1 MKVANVFDKYKRINV
16 QVKAAM
22 WFAACSILQK
32 GISFIVVPIFTRML
46 TTEQYGTYNLYL
58 SWLQFLTIIT
68 SLYLYYGVF
77 TNGMNNYDTDRDRYV
92 SSMQGLTLTITGV
105 VFLMFVIAAPTWGDM
120 LGLAPRLIFLMF
132 VEIAVTPALS
142 FWSGR
147 QRFEYKYRRLVIVT
161 LAKSIANPVLGLILV
176 SLAEDKATARI
187 LSVVIVEVCFCGVI
201 MVYQFLKG
209 KCWFDAKYWK
219 FALGMA
225 IPLLPHYLSGMILSK
240 GDQIMI
246 SKMVSTSAVAFY
258 SVAYNIGMLVQIF
271 TNAISNSFTPWIY
284 QRIKSDKYEKVP
296 ETINFLML
304 LVAAISLCLML
315 LSPELV
321 LLFGSS
327 GYASA
332 TYVIP
337 PVAASVF
344 FIFLYNILSTP
355 QFYYEKTRFLM
366 VSSLLAAVVNL
377 GLNYI
382 FIKQY
387 GYVAAGY
394 TTLVCYVLYSIGHA
408 IVSRKVMKEFMPG
421 KTLFDYKCVLG
432 LSIFVILAGIGCNF
446 LFDYRLVRY
455 GLLAVFALVAFV
467 KRDVLI
473 TSIVGLKKK

>member
-1 MKVANVFDKYKRINV
+1 MNIKGLLNKYKHSSV
-16 QVKAAM
+16 QIKAAL

-32 GISFIVVPIFTRML
+32 GISFIVVPIFTRVL
-46 TTEQYGTYNLYL
+46 TTEQYGTYSLYL
-58 SWLQFLTIIT
+58 SWLQILTIIT

-77 TNGMNNYDTDRDRYV
+77 TNGMNNYDTDRDRYI
-92 SSMQGLTLTITGV
+92 SSMQGLTLSITAV
-105 VFLMFVIAAPTWGDM
+105 VFIVFLVTQNTWSSV
-120 LGLAPRLIFLMF
+120 LGLAPHLIFLMF
-132 VEIAVTPALS
+132 IEMAVTPALS

-147 QRFEYKYRRLVIVT
+147 QRFEYKYRKLVIVT
-161 LAKSIANPVLGLILV
+161 LCKSIVNPVFGLIMV

-209 KCWFDAKYWK
+209 KCWIDIKYWK

-225 IPLLPHYLSGMILSK
+225 IPLLPHYLSGMILNK

-284 QRIKSDKYEKVP
+284 QRIKADKYEKIP

-304 LVAAISLCLML
+304 LVAAISLGLML

-332 TYVIP
+332 AYVIP

-344 FIFLYNILSTP
+344 FIFLYNILATP
-355 QFYYEKTRFLM
+355 QFYFEKTSFLM
-366 VSSLLAAVVNL
+366 VSSILAAVVNL

-382 FIKQY
+382 FVKQY

-408 IVSRKVMKEFMPG
+408 IVSCKVMKKFIPD
-421 KTLFDYKCVLG
+421 KTLFNYKCVVG
-432 LSIFVILAGIGCNF
+432 LSVIVIFAGIGCNF
-446 LFDYRLVRY
+446 LFSYKIVRY
-455 GLLAVFALVAFV
+455 GLLVIFGVVAFV
-467 KRDVLI
+467 KRDLLMSNI
-473 TSIVGLKKK
+473 IGLKKK

>member
-1 MKVANVFDKYKRINV
+1 MNFIKKYKSISV
-16 QVKAAM
+16 QARAAI
-22 WFAACSILQK
+22 WFSACSILQK
-32 GISFIVVPIFTRML
+32 GISFIVVPIFTRIL
-46 TTEQYGTYNLYL
+46 TTEQYGTYSLYL
-58 SWLQFLTIIT
+58 SWLQILTIIT

-77 TNGMNNYDTDRDRYV
+77 TNGMNKYDTDRDRYI
-92 SSMQGLTLTITGV
+92 SSMQGLTLTITAIV
-105 VFLMFVIAAPTWGDM
+105 FVIFFVTQNAWSDI
-120 LGLAPRLIFLMF
+120 LGLAPHLIFLMF

-147 QRFEYKYRRLVIVT
+147 QRFEYKYRKLVIVT
-161 LAKSIANPVLGLILV
+161 LCKSIVNPVLGLIMV

-201 MVYQFLKG
+201 MIYQFLKG
-209 KCWFDAKYWK
+209 KCWIDKKYWK

-225 IPLLPHYLSGMILSK
+225 IPLLPHYLSGMILNK

-284 QRIKSDKYEKVP
+284 QRIKADKYEKIP

-304 LVAAISLCLML
+304 LVAAISLGLML

-332 TYVIP
+332 AYVIP

-344 FIFLYNILSTP
+344 FIFLYNILATP
-355 QFYYEKTRFLM
+355 QFYFEKTSFLM
-366 VSSLLAAVVNL
+366 VSSILAAVVNL

-408 IVSRKVMKEFMPG
+408 IISRKVMREFIPG
-421 KTLFDYKCVLG
+421 KILFDYKCVVG
-432 LSIFVILAGIGCNF
+432 LSVLVIFAGIGCNF
-446 LFDYRLVRY
+446 LFDYKIVRY
-455 GLLAVFALVAFV
+455 GLLVIFGVVAFA
-467 KRDVLI
+467 KRDLLMSNI
-473 TSIVGLKKK
+473 IGLKKK

>member
-1 MKVANVFDKYKRINV
+1 MKKVNFIKKYTSISV
-16 QVKAAM
+16 QARAAI
-22 WFAACSILQK
+22 WFSACSILQK
-32 GISFIVVPIFTRML
+32 GISFIVVPIFTRIL
-46 TTEQYGTYNLYL
+46 TTEQYGTYSLYL
-58 SWLQFLTIIT
+58 SWLQILTIIT

-77 TNGMNNYDTDRDRYV
+77 TNGMNKYDTDRDRYI
-92 SSMQGLTLTITGV
+92 SSMQGLTLTITAI
-105 VFLMFVIAAPTWGDM
+105 VFAIFFVTQNAWSDI
-120 LGLAPRLIFLMF
+120 LGLAPHLIFLMF
-132 VEIAVTPALS
+132 VEMAVTPALS

-147 QRFEYKYRRLVIVT
+147 QRFEYKYRKLVIVT
-161 LAKSIANPVLGLILV
+161 LCKSIVNPVLGLIMV

-209 KCWFDAKYWK
+209 KCWIDKKYWK

-225 IPLLPHYLSGMILSK
+225 IPLLPHYLSGMILNK

-284 QRIKSDKYEKVP
+284 QRIKADKYEKIP

-304 LVAAISLCLML
+304 LVAAISLGLML

-332 TYVIP
+332 AYVIP

-344 FIFLYNILSTP
+344 FIFLYNILATP
-355 QFYYEKTRFLM
+355 QFYFEKTSFLM
-366 VSSLLAAVVNL
+366 VSSILAAVVNL

-408 IVSRKVMKEFMPG
+408 IISRKVMKEFIPG
-421 KTLFDYKCVLG
+421 KTLFDYKCVVG
-432 LSIFVILAGIGCNF
+432 LSVLVIFAGIGCNF
-446 LFDYRLVRY
+446 LFDYKIVRY
-455 GLLAVFALVAFV
+455 GLLVILGIVAFV
-467 KRDVLI
+467 KREFLMS
-473 TSIVGLKKK
+473 SIIGLKKK

>member
-1 MKVANVFDKYKRINV
+1 
-16 QVKAAM
+16 
-22 WFAACSILQK
+22 
-32 GISFIVVPIFTRML
+32 
-46 TTEQYGTYNLYL
+46 
-58 SWLQFLTIIT
+58 
-68 SLYLYYGVF
+68 
-77 TNGMNNYDTDRDRYV
+77 
-92 SSMQGLTLTITGV
+92 
-105 VFLMFVIAAPTWGDM
+105 
-120 LGLAPRLIFLMF
+120 
-132 VEIAVTPALS
+132 
-142 FWSGR
+142 
-147 QRFEYKYRRLVIVT
+147 
-161 LAKSIANPVLGLILV
+161 
-176 SLAEDKATARI
+176 
-187 LSVVIVEVCFCGVI
+187 

-209 KCWFDAKYWK
+209 KCWIDKKYWK

-225 IPLLPHYLSGMILSK
+225 IPLLPHYLSGMILNK

-284 QRIKSDKYEKVP
+284 QRIKADKYEKIP

-304 LVAAISLCLML
+304 LVAAISLGLML

-332 TYVIP
+332 AYVIP

-344 FIFLYNILSTP
+344 FIFLYNILATP
-355 QFYYEKTRFLM
+355 QFYFEKTSFLM
-366 VSSLLAAVVNL
+366 VSSILAAVVNL

-408 IVSRKVMKEFMPG
+408 IISRKVMKEFIPG
-421 KTLFDYKCVLG
+421 KTLFDYKCVVG
-432 LSIFVILAGIGCNF
+432 LSVLVIFAGIGCNF
-446 LFDYRLVRY
+446 LFDYKIVRY
-455 GLLAVFALVAFV
+455 GLLVILGIVAFV
-467 KRDVLI
+467 KREFLMS
-473 TSIVGLKKK
+473 SIIGLKKK

>member
-1 MKVANVFDKYKRINV
+1 MNFIKKYTSISV
-16 QVKAAM
+16 QARAAI
-22 WFAACSILQK
+22 WFSACSILQK
-32 GISFIVVPIFTRML
+32 GISFIVVPIFTRIL
-46 TTEQYGTYNLYL
+46 TTEQYGTYSLYL
-58 SWLQFLTIIT
+58 SWLQILTIIT

-77 TNGMNNYDTDRDRYV
+77 TNGMNKYDTDRDRYI
-92 SSMQGLTLTITGV
+92 SSMQGLTLTITAI
-105 VFLMFVIAAPTWGDM
+105 VFAIFFVTQNAWSDI
-120 LGLAPRLIFLMF
+120 LGLAPHLIFLMF
-132 VEIAVTPALS
+132 VEMAVTPALS

-147 QRFEYKYRRLVIVT
+147 QRFEYKYRKLVIVT
-161 LAKSIANPVLGLILV
+161 LCKSIVNPVLGLIMV

-209 KCWFDAKYWK
+209 KCWIDKKYWK

-225 IPLLPHYLSGMILSK
+225 IPLLPHYLSGMILNK

-284 QRIKSDKYEKVP
+284 QRIKADKYEKTP

-304 LVAAISLCLML
+304 LVAAISLGLML

-332 TYVIP
+332 AYVIP

-344 FIFLYNILSTP
+344 FIFLYNILATP
-355 QFYYEKTRFLM
+355 QFYFEKTSFLM
-366 VSSLLAAVVNL
+366 VSSILAAVVNL

-408 IVSRKVMKEFMPG
+408 IISRKVMKEFIPG
-421 KTLFDYKCVLG
+421 KTLFDYKCVVG
-432 LSIFVILAGIGCNF
+432 LSVLVIFAGIGCNF
-446 LFDYRLVRY
+446 LFDYKIVRY
-455 GLLAVFALVAFV
+455 GLLVILGIVAFV
-467 KRDVLI
+467 KREFLMS
-473 TSIVGLKKK
+473 SIIGLKKK

>member
-1 MKVANVFDKYKRINV
+1 MNIKGLLNKYKHSSV
-16 QVKAAM
+16 QIKAAL

-32 GISFIVVPIFTRML
+32 GISFIVVPIFTRVL
-46 TTEQYGTYNLYL
+46 TTEQYGTYSLYL
-58 SWLQFLTIIT
+58 SWLQILTIIT

-77 TNGMNNYDTDRDRYV
+77 TNGMNNYDTDRDRYI
-92 SSMQGLTLTITGV
+92 SSMQGLTLSITAV
-105 VFLMFVIAAPTWGDM
+105 VFIVFLVTQNTWSSV
-120 LGLAPRLIFLMF
+120 LGLAPHLIFLMF
-132 VEIAVTPALS
+132 IEMAVTPALS

-147 QRFEYKYRRLVIVT
+147 QRFEYKYRKLVIVT
-161 LAKSIANPVLGLILV
+161 LCKSIVNPVFGLIMV

-209 KCWFDAKYWK
+209 KCWIDIKYWK

-225 IPLLPHYLSGMILSK
+225 IPLLPHYLSGMILNK

-284 QRIKSDKYEKVP
+284 QRIKADKYEKIP

-304 LVAAISLCLML
+304 LVAAISLGLML
-315 LSPELV
+315 LSPELG

-332 TYVIP
+332 AYVIP

-344 FIFLYNILSTP
+344 FIFLYNILATP
-355 QFYYEKTRFLM
+355 QFYFEKTSFLM
-366 VSSLLAAVVNL
+366 VSSILAAVVNL

-382 FIKQY
+382 FVKQY

-408 IVSRKVMKEFMPG
+408 IVSCKVMKKFIPD
-421 KTLFDYKCVLG
+421 KTLFNYKCVVG
-432 LSIFVILAGIGCNF
+432 LSVIVIFAGIGCNF
-446 LFDYRLVRY
+446 LFSYKIVRY
-455 GLLAVFALVAFV
+455 GLLVIFGVVAFV
-467 KRDVLI
+467 KRDLLMSNI
-473 TSIVGLKKK
+473 IGLKKK

>member
-1 MKVANVFDKYKRINV
+1 MNIKGLLNKYKHSSV
-16 QVKAAM
+16 QVKAAL

-32 GISFIVVPIFTRML
+32 GISFVVVPIFTRIL
-46 TTEQYGTYNLYL
+46 TTEQYGTYSLYL
-58 SWLQFLTIIT
+58 SWLQILTIIT

-77 TNGMNNYDTDRDRYV
+77 TNGMNKYDTDRDRYI
-92 SSMQGLTLTITGV
+92 SSMQGLTLTITV
-105 VFLMFVIAAPTWGDM
+105 IVFAIFFVTQNTWSDI
-120 LGLAPRLIFLMF
+120 LGLAPHLIFLMF
-132 VEIAVTPALS
+132 IEMAVTPALS

-147 QRFEYKYRRLVIVT
+147 QRFEYKYRKLVIVT
-161 LAKSIANPVLGLILV
+161 VCKSIVNPVLGLIMVL
-176 SLAEDKATARI
+176 LAEDKATARI

-201 MVYQFLKG
+201 MIYQFLKG
-209 KCWFDAKYWK
+209 KCWIDKKYWK

-225 IPLLPHYLSGMILSK
+225 IPLLPHYLSGMILNK

-246 SKMVSTSAVAFY
+246 NKMVSTSAVAFY

-284 QRIKSDKYEKVP
+284 QRIKADKYEKIP

-304 LVAAISLCLML
+304 LVAAISLYLML

-332 TYVIP
+332 AYVIP

-344 FIFLYNILSTP
+344 FIFLYNILATP
-355 QFYYEKTRFLM
+355 QFYFERTSFLM
-366 VSSLLAAVVNL
+366 VSSILAAVVNL

-408 IVSRKVMKEFMPG
+408 IVSCKVMKEFLPG
-421 KTLFDYKCVLG
+421 KTLFDYKCVVY
-432 LSIFVILAGIGCNF
+432 LSVLVIFAGIGCNF
-446 LFDYRLVRY
+446 LFSYKIVRY
-455 GLLAVFALVAFV
+455 GLLFIFGVIAFV
-467 KRDVLI
+467 KRDLLMSNI
-473 TSIVGLKKK
+473 IGLKNK

>member
-1 MKVANVFDKYKRINV
+1 VNFIKKYTSISV
-16 QVKAAM
+16 QARAAI
-22 WFAACSILQK
+22 WFSACSILQK
-32 GISFIVVPIFTRML
+32 GISFIVVPIFTRIL
-46 TTEQYGTYNLYL
+46 TTEQYGTYSLYL
-58 SWLQFLTIIT
+58 SWLQILTIIT

-77 TNGMNNYDTDRDRYV
+77 TNGMNKYDTDRDRYI
-92 SSMQGLTLTITGV
+92 SSMQGLTLTITAI
-105 VFLMFVIAAPTWGDM
+105 VFAIFFVTQNAWSNI
-120 LGLAPRLIFLMF
+120 LGLAPHLIFLMF
-132 VEIAVTPALS
+132 VEMAVTPALS

-147 QRFEYKYRRLVIVT
+147 QRFEYKYRKLVIVT
-161 LAKSIANPVLGLILV
+161 LCKSIVNPVLGLIMV

-209 KCWFDAKYWK
+209 KCWIDKKYWK

-225 IPLLPHYLSGMILSK
+225 IPLLPHYLSGMILNK

-284 QRIKSDKYEKVP
+284 QRIKADKYEKIP

-304 LVAAISLCLML
+304 LVAAISLGLML

-332 TYVIP
+332 AYVIP

-344 FIFLYNILSTP
+344 FIFLYNILATP
-355 QFYYEKTRFLM
+355 QFYFEKTSFLM
-366 VSSLLAAVVNL
+366 VSSILAAVVNL

-408 IVSRKVMKEFMPG
+408 IISRKVMKEFIPG
-421 KTLFDYKCVLG
+421 KTLFDYKCVVG
-432 LSIFVILAGIGCNF
+432 LSVLVIFAGIGCNF
-446 LFDYRLVRY
+446 LFDYKIVRY
-455 GLLAVFALVAFV
+455 GLLVILGIVAFV
-467 KRDVLI
+467 KREFLMS
-473 TSIVGLKKK
+473 SIIGLKKK

>member
-1 MKVANVFDKYKRINV
+1 MNFIKKYTSISV
-16 QVKAAM
+16 QARAAI
-22 WFAACSILQK
+22 WFSACSILQK
-32 GISFIVVPIFTRML
+32 GISFIVVPIFTRIL
-46 TTEQYGTYNLYL
+46 TTEQYGTYSLYL
-58 SWLQFLTIIT
+58 SWLQILTIIT

-77 TNGMNNYDTDRDRYV
+77 TNGMNKYDTDRDRYI
-92 SSMQGLTLTITGV
+92 SSMQGLTLTITAI
-105 VFLMFVIAAPTWGDM
+105 VFAIFFVTQNAWSDI
-120 LGLAPRLIFLMF
+120 LGLAPHLIFLMF
-132 VEIAVTPALS
+132 VEMAVTPALS

-147 QRFEYKYRRLVIVT
+147 QRFEYKYRKLVIVT
-161 LAKSIANPVLGLILV
+161 LCKSIVNPVLGLIMV

-209 KCWFDAKYWK
+209 KCWIDKKYWK

-225 IPLLPHYLSGMILSK
+225 IPLLPHYLSGMILNK

-284 QRIKSDKYEKVP
+284 QRIKADKYEKIP

-304 LVAAISLCLML
+304 LVAAISLGLML

-332 TYVIP
+332 AYVIP

-344 FIFLYNILSTP
+344 FIFLYNILATP
-355 QFYYEKTRFLM
+355 QFYFEKTSFLM
-366 VSSLLAAVVNL
+366 VSSILAAVVNL

-408 IVSRKVMKEFMPG
+408 IISRKVMKEFIPG
-421 KTLFDYKCVLG
+421 KTLFDYKCVVG
-432 LSIFVILAGIGCNF
+432 LSVLVIFAGIGCNF
-446 LFDYRLVRY
+446 LFDYKIVRY
-455 GLLAVFALVAFV
+455 GLLVILGIVAFV
-467 KRDVLI
+467 KREFLMS
-473 TSIVGLKKK
+473 SIIGLKKK

>member
-1 MKVANVFDKYKRINV
+1 MNFIKKYKSISV
-16 QVKAAM
+16 QARAAI
-22 WFAACSILQK
+22 WFSACSILQK
-32 GISFIVVPIFTRML
+32 GISFIVVPIFTRIL
-46 TTEQYGTYNLYL
+46 TTEQYGTYSLYL
-58 SWLQFLTIIT
+58 SWLQILTIIT

-77 TNGMNNYDTDRDRYV
+77 TNGMNKYDTDRDRYI
-92 SSMQGLTLTITGV
+92 SSMQGLTLTITAIV
-105 VFLMFVIAAPTWGDM
+105 FVIFFVTQNAWSDI
-120 LGLAPRLIFLMF
+120 LGLAPHLIFLMF
-132 VEIAVTPALS
+132 VEMAVTPALS

-147 QRFEYKYRRLVIVT
+147 QRFEYKYRKLVIVT
-161 LAKSIANPVLGLILV
+161 LCKSIVNPVLGLIMV

-201 MVYQFLKG
+201 MIYQFLKG
-209 KCWFDAKYWK
+209 KCWIDKKYWK

-225 IPLLPHYLSGMILSK
+225 IPLLPHYLSGMILNK

-284 QRIKSDKYEKVP
+284 QRIKADKYEKIP

-304 LVAAISLCLML
+304 LVAAISLGLML

-332 TYVIP
+332 AYVIP

-344 FIFLYNILSTP
+344 FIFLYNILATP
-355 QFYYEKTRFLM
+355 QFYFEKTSFLM
-366 VSSLLAAVVNL
+366 VSSILAAVVNL

-408 IVSRKVMKEFMPG
+408 IISRKVMREFIPG
-421 KTLFDYKCVLG
+421 KILFDYKCVVG
-432 LSIFVILAGIGCNF
+432 LSVLVIFAGIGCNF
-446 LFDYRLVRY
+446 LFDYKIVRY
-455 GLLAVFALVAFV
+455 GLLVIFGVVAFA
-467 KRDVLI
+467 KRDLLMSNI
-473 TSIVGLKKK
+473 IGLKKK

>member
-1 MKVANVFDKYKRINV
+1 MNIKGLLNKYKHSSV
-16 QVKAAM
+16 QIKAAL

-32 GISFIVVPIFTRML
+32 GISFIVVPIFTRVL
-46 TTEQYGTYNLYL
+46 TTEQYGTYSLYL
-58 SWLQFLTIIT
+58 SWLQILTIIT

-77 TNGMNNYDTDRDRYV
+77 TNGMNNYDTDRNRYI
-92 SSMQGLTLTITGV
+92 SSMQGLTLSITAV
-105 VFLMFVIAAPTWGDM
+105 VFIVFLVTQNTWSSV
-120 LGLAPRLIFLMF
+120 LGLAPHLIFLMF
-132 VEIAVTPALS
+132 IEMAVTPALS

-147 QRFEYKYRRLVIVT
+147 QRFEYKYRKLVIVT
-161 LAKSIANPVLGLILV
+161 LCKSIVNPVLGLIMI

-209 KCWFDAKYWK
+209 KCWIDIKYWK

-225 IPLLPHYLSGMILSK
+225 IPLLPHYLSGMILNK

-284 QRIKSDKYEKVP
+284 QRIKADKYEKIP

-332 TYVIP
+332 AYVIP

-344 FIFLYNILSTP
+344 FIFLYNILATP
-355 QFYYEKTRFLM
+355 QFYFEKTSFLM
-366 VSSLLAAVVNL
+366 VSSILAAVVNL

-408 IVSRKVMKEFMPG
+408 IVSCKVMKKFIPD
-421 KTLFDYKCVLG
+421 KTLFDYKCVGG
-432 LSIFVILAGIGCNF
+432 LSVLVIFAGIGCNF
-446 LFDYRLVRY
+446 LFSYKIVRY
-455 GLLAVFALVAFV
+455 GLLVIFGVVAFV
-467 KRDVLI
+467 KRDLLMSNI
-473 TSIVGLKKK
+473 IGLKKK

>member
-1 MKVANVFDKYKRINV
+1 MNFIKKYKSISV
-16 QVKAAM
+16 QARAAI
-22 WFAACSILQK
+22 WFSACSILQK
-32 GISFIVVPIFTRML
+32 GISFIVVPIFTRIL
-46 TTEQYGTYNLYL
+46 TTEQYGTYSLYL
-58 SWLQFLTIIT
+58 SWLQILTIIT

-77 TNGMNNYDTDRDRYV
+77 TNGMNKYDTDRDRYI
-92 SSMQGLTLTITGV
+92 SSMQGLTLTITAIV
-105 VFLMFVIAAPTWGDM
+105 FVIFFVTQNAWSDI
-120 LGLAPRLIFLMF
+120 LGLAPHLIFLMF
-132 VEIAVTPALS
+132 VEMAVTPALS

-147 QRFEYKYRRLVIVT
+147 QRFEYKYRKLVIVT
-161 LAKSIANPVLGLILV
+161 LCKSIVNPVLGLIMV

-201 MVYQFLKG
+201 MIYQFLKG
-209 KCWFDAKYWK
+209 KCWIDKKYWK

-225 IPLLPHYLSGMILSK
+225 IPLLPHYLSGMILNK

-284 QRIKSDKYEKVP
+284 QRIKADKYEKIP

-304 LVAAISLCLML
+304 LVAAISLGLML

-332 TYVIP
+332 AYVIP

-344 FIFLYNILSTP
+344 FIFLYNILATP
-355 QFYYEKTRFLM
+355 QFYFEKTSFLM
-366 VSSLLAAVVNL
+366 VSSILAAVVNL

-408 IVSRKVMKEFMPG
+408 IISRKVMREFIPG
-421 KTLFDYKCVLG
+421 KILFDYKCVVG
-432 LSIFVILAGIGCNF
+432 LSVLVIFAGIGCNF
-446 LFDYRLVRY
+446 LFDYKIVRY
-455 GLLAVFALVAFV
+455 VLLVIFGVVAFA
-467 KRDVLI
+467 KRDLLMSNI
-473 TSIVGLKKK
+473 IGLKKK

>member
-1 MKVANVFDKYKRINV
+1 MNIKGLLNKYKYSSV
-16 QVKAAM
+16 QIKAAL

-32 GISFIVVPIFTRML
+32 GISFIVVPIFTRVL
-46 TTEQYGTYNLYL
+46 TTEQYGTYSLYL
-58 SWLQFLTIIT
+58 SWLQILTIIT

-77 TNGMNNYDTDRDRYV
+77 TNGMNNYDTDRDRYI
-92 SSMQGLTLTITGV
+92 SSMQGLTLSITAV
-105 VFLMFVIAAPTWGDM
+105 VFIVFLVTQNTWSSV
-120 LGLAPRLIFLMF
+120 LGLAPHLILLMF
-132 VEIAVTPALS
+132 VEMAVTPALS

-147 QRFEYKYRRLVIVT
+147 QRFEYKYRKLVIVT
-161 LAKSIANPVLGLILV
+161 LCKSIVNPVLGLIMV

-201 MVYQFLKG
+201 MVYQFIKG
-209 KCWFDAKYWK
+209 KCWIDIKYWK

-225 IPLLPHYLSGMILSK
+225 IPLLPHYLSGMILNK

-284 QRIKSDKYEKVP
+284 QRIKADKYEKIP

-304 LVAAISLCLML
+304 LVAAISLGLML

-332 TYVIP
+332 AYVIP

-344 FIFLYNILSTP
+344 FIFLYNILATP
-355 QFYYEKTRFLM
+355 QFYFEKTSFLM
-366 VSSLLAAVVNL
+366 VSSILAAVVNL

-408 IVSRKVMKEFMPG
+408 IVSRKVMREFIPD
-421 KTLFDYKCVLG
+421 KTLFDYKCVIG
-432 LSIFVILAGIGCNF
+432 LSVLVIFAGIGCNF
-446 LFDYRLVRY
+446 LFAYKVVRY
-455 GLLAVFALVAFV
+455 GLLVIFGIVAFV
-467 KRDVLI
+467 KRDLLMSNI
-473 TSIVGLKKK
+473 IGLKKK